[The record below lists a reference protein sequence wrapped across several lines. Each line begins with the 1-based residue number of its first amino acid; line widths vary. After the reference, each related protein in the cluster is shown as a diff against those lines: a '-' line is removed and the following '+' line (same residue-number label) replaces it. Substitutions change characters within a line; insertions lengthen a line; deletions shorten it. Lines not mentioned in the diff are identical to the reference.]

1 MKLFS
6 VDGALYQFMSR
17 MLDVLKL
24 SILWIICSLPI
35 ITVGASTVAAMYVAL
50 KMVDDEE
57 GYIVKQFFKGFK
69 DNWKKGTLL
78 WLINIVSAYA
88 IYLDFQFFEV
98 IDGNPIIF
106 LLIGIASIVLL
117 ISAMLYSYPLLA
129 RYKNTLIRTIQ
140 NSIDITRKYMARTL
154 MIVLIVFFE
163 VVLFQLHMTL
173 MFFGL
178 LFGPGF
184 IIFTVAAFSKRI
196 FQEIEKETT
205 A

>member
-6 VDGALYQFMSR
+6 VDGAFYQFMSK
-17 MLDVLKL
+17 MFDVLKL
-24 SILWIICSLPI
+24 SILWIVCSLPI

-57 GYIVKQFFKGFK
+57 GYILKQFFKGFK
-69 DNWKKGTLL
+69 DNWKKATLL
-78 WLINIVSAYA
+78 WLINIVAVYA

-98 IDGNPIIF
+98 IEGNPIIF

-129 RYKNTLIRTIQ
+129 RYENTLFHTIQ

-154 MIVLIVFFE
+154 IIVLIVFFE

-173 MFFGL
+173 MFIGL
-178 LFGPGF
+178 IFGPGF

-196 FQEIEKETT
+196 FQEIEKEMT

>member
-173 MFFGL
+173 IFIGL

>member
-6 VDGALYQFMSR
+6 VDSAFYQFMSK
-17 MLDVLKL
+17 MFDVLKL
-24 SILWIICSLPI
+24 SVLWILCSLPI

-69 DNWKKGTLL
+69 DNWKKATLL
-78 WLINIVSAYA
+78 WLINIVAVYA

-98 IDGNPIIF
+98 IEGNPIIF
-106 LLIGIASIVLL
+106 LVIGIASIVLL

-129 RYKNTLIRTIQ
+129 RYENTLFHTIQ
-140 NSIDITRKYMARTL
+140 NSIVITRKYMARTL
-154 MIVLIVFFE
+154 IIVLIVFFE

-173 MFFGL
+173 MFIGL
-178 LFGPGF
+178 IFGPGF

-196 FQEIEKETT
+196 FQEIEKEMT

>member
-173 MFFGL
+173 MFIGL

>member
-6 VDGALYQFMSR
+6 VDGAFYQFMSK
-17 MLDVLKL
+17 MFDVLKL
-24 SILWIICSLPI
+24 SILWIVCSLPI

-57 GYIVKQFFKGFK
+57 GYILKQFFKGFK
-69 DNWKKGTLL
+69 DNCKKATLL
-78 WLINIVSAYA
+78 WLINIVAVYA

-98 IDGNPIIF
+98 IEGNPIIF
-106 LLIGIASIVLL
+106 LLIGIVSIVLL

-129 RYKNTLIRTIQ
+129 RYENTLFHTIQ

-154 MIVLIVFFE
+154 IIVLIVFFE

-173 MFFGL
+173 MFIGL
-178 LFGPGF
+178 IFGPGF

-196 FQEIEKETT
+196 FQEIEKEMT

>member
-6 VDGALYQFMSR
+6 VDGAFYQFMSK
-17 MLDVLKL
+17 MFDVLKL
-24 SILWIICSLPI
+24 SILWILCSLPI

-69 DNWKKGTLL
+69 DNWKKATLL
-78 WLINIVSAYA
+78 WLINIVAVYA

-98 IDGNPIIF
+98 IEGNPIIF
-106 LLIGIASIVLL
+106 LVIGIASIVLL

-129 RYKNTLIRTIQ
+129 RYENTLFHTIQ
-140 NSIDITRKYMARTL
+140 NSIVITRKYMARTL
-154 MIVLIVFFE
+154 IIVLIVFFE

-173 MFFGL
+173 MFIGL
-178 LFGPGF
+178 IFGPGF

-196 FQEIEKETT
+196 FQEIEKEMT

>member
-6 VDGALYQFMSR
+6 VDGAFYQFMCK
-17 MLDVLKL
+17 MFDVLKL
-24 SILWIICSLPI
+24 SVLWILCSLPI

-69 DNWKKGTLL
+69 DNWKKATLL
-78 WLINIVSAYA
+78 WLINIVAVYA

-98 IDGNPIIF
+98 IEGNPIIF
-106 LLIGIASIVLL
+106 LVIGIASIVLL

-129 RYKNTLIRTIQ
+129 RYENTLFHTIQ
-140 NSIDITRKYMARTL
+140 NSIVITRKYMARTL
-154 MIVLIVFFE
+154 IIVLIVFFE

-173 MFFGL
+173 MFIGL
-178 LFGPGF
+178 IFGPGF

-196 FQEIEKETT
+196 FQEIEKEMT